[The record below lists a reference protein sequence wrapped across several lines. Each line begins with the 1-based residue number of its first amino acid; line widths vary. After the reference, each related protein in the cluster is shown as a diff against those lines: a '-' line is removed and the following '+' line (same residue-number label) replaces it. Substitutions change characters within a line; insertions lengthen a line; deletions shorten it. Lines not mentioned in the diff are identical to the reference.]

1 MNDKLGT
8 NGATVWAEQPLTR
21 KARDFVRFA
30 SLFINP
36 SRQRVST
43 LYDLISTSNYL
54 TERTLFRNLG
64 YWKDSPAT
72 LDDACEAMAK
82 LAGNAAALGPD
93 DRVLDAGF
101 GYGDQDMYWMEHFHP
116 REIVGINVTQSQ
128 VELAQRRVAE
138 AGMADRIK
146 LQLGSATSLPFPAAS
161 FDKIIALE
169 SAFHFD
175 TREDFFREAF
185 RLLRPG
191 GRLVL
196 LDMIPLSR
204 HKVTWWASL
213 VMSLSYQL
221 WQMNANNL
229 YPRDVYVSKLREAG
243 FRADEPVSI
252 REDVEPPFMRYA
264 VTQFAKP
271 EVARRFNPTVSMMF
285 RPPGAKDA
293 DHIPSG
299 YEMDYVLA
307 IADKP

>member
-161 FDKIIALE
+161 FAPRFGLRDQHRRLG
-169 SAFHFD
+169 
-175 TREDFFREAF
+175 TRCR
-185 RLLRPG
+185 RL
-191 GRLVL
+191 RL
-196 LDMIPLSR
+196 
-204 HKVTWWASL
+204 
-213 VMSLSYQL
+213 
-221 WQMNANNL
+221 
-229 YPRDVYVSKLREAG
+229 G
-243 FRADEPVSI
+243 
-252 REDVEPPFMRYA
+252 
-264 VTQFAKP
+264 
-271 EVARRFNPTVSMMF
+271 
-285 RPPGAKDA
+285 
-293 DHIPSG
+293 
-299 YEMDYVLA
+299 
-307 IADKP
+307 